1 MPVQMELK
9 RIIISEVHEQQI
21 IVLREVDGERSFP
34 IVIGIF
40 EATSIDRRV
49 KNIVPPRP
57 LTHDLIVSVIDQLG
71 GDLQDI
77 VISDLQDHTYFAKLR
92 VRREG
97 ELIEIDCRPSDAIA
111 VAVTAKVPIWVAE
124 DVLATSPAALRPAA
138 RHSHGRVRMTV
149 PRPWPTADSA
159 VPKNCLQLPKMN
171 FFSVQKFPHPIGF
184 GHPSGAQLCS
194 SHQSCHWSFWP

>member
-9 RIIISEVHEQQI
+9 RIIISEVHDQQI
-21 IVLREVDGERSFP
+21 IVLRETDGPRGFP

-57 LTHDLIVSVIDQLG
+57 LTHDMIVNAVEQLG
-71 GDLQDI
+71 GEIQDI
-77 VISDLQDHTYFAKLR
+77 LINDLQDHTYFARLR
-92 VRREG
+92 IRKDG

-124 DVLATSPAALRPAA
+124 EVLAEITD
-138 RHSHGRVRMTV
+138 G
-149 PRPWPTADSA
+149 
-159 VPKNCLQLPKMN
+159 
-171 FFSVQKFPHPIGF
+171 
-184 GHPSGAQLCS
+184 
-194 SHQSCHWSFWP
+194 